1 MFDFNQLLNNDTVK
15 EIIKKT
21 GIPEDKV
28 QAVIKQAASSISKK
42 TTENPAQAASLLST
56 NPNTAADNALI
67 KAIESDFV
75 KNLIAK
81 VGLPE
86 STAQTA
92 KSMIPQIT
100 QYASKAIQNKGF
112 DVNGIL
118 NSFTKGSQKNDLMSS
133 ISKFAGSFFG
143 KK

>member
-1 MFDFNQLLNNDTVK
+1 MDFNQILNNDTVK
-15 EIIKKT
+15 GLIKKT
-21 GIPEDKV
+21 GIPDDKI

-42 TTENPAQAASLLST
+42 TSENPVQAASLLST
-56 NPNTAADNALI
+56 NPNTAADSALI

-86 STAQTA
+86 STANSA
-92 KSMIPQIT
+92 KSMIPQLT
-100 QYASKAIQNKGF
+100 QYASKALQNKGF
-112 DVNGIL
+112 DLQGL
-118 NSFTKGSQKNDLMSS
+118 LTSFSKGSQKNDLMSS
-133 ISKFAGSFFG
+133 ISKLAGSFFG